1 MTAWWKSWR
10 VSLRLARREA
20 RRHKG
25 RSVMVAALIGAP
37 VIALAFVAVTYKT
50 FSLTPEEQVTRQ
62 MGVADALVNWSGD
75 VPVDQL
81 GSDANAVSQQ
91 PPSGPAKPKNDQ
103 TLLSLLPSGSTVSRL
118 DNSGTQLRM
127 RTPSGIAGVQA
138 RYVDLGDPLTRGLAT
153 ILSGRA
159 PAKDGEVAL
168 SPQAADRLGASVGG
182 SVRTLDGDRTLGV
195 VGLVEFPDDLREMI
209 LFHPAALTRTDDGGG
224 TWLAGIPG
232 GVTPDLIK
240 QLNQAGVWVDPRVEL
255 PGMPVDGGPGGS
267 EELTLSTIVVG
278 MIVFEVILL
287 CAPAFAV
294 GARRRRRELALVAA
308 NGGTPKQLRRIML
321 ADGVVLGVVGA
332 LPGLLL
338 GVLLAALAR
347 PFLEEYLGAR
357 GGAFRVFPLALAGG
371 LVLAV
376 VTGLLA
382 ALVPAVTTARQDVV
396 TALSGRRGIVRSRR
410 RWIFAGLAVM
420 VAGAAAS
427 GGATLLADSQ
437 LLLVG
442 LVLAQL
448 GFVVVTPSLVGLL
461 GRIGRALPLAPR
473 IAMRDAS
480 RNRAAAAPA
489 ISAVMAVVTGSVM
502 LGIYM
507 NSETVRNDVYA
518 RPMLPDGYASV
529 RLMDL
534 SPTGGPQPM
543 DAATTA
549 RLDRRVRDI
558 LPVRETSVVDGLS
571 CPASD
576 DKSDKYCALE
586 LALPDREKCPFE
598 SAPTEPEQQAQARA
612 DQRCHE
618 GAMWGAAFGV
628 VADDGSHLRLITDAT
643 PDDVA
648 KATAALRSG
657 AVVVTDPRY
666 VVDGK
671 VQVVPI
677 IGDSKGD
684 QRGTPVTVPAYVLRS
699 GVHGF
704 DIVAAP
710 DTLTRLGL
718 GTQPAYLVAATTR
731 TPTSA
736 EEEQLNSALL
746 EFSQLAYATVERA
759 GHDRLNILLIVLAL
773 ASALVTLAAAAIAT
787 GLAAADGRADL
798 ATLGAIGASPR
809 VRRFM
814 SLSQS
819 GVIAGV
825 GTLLGLVV
833 GIGGALA
840 LIAGVN
846 RSQSLRVWPI
856 PADMPMVVP
865 WLQLGIAVVV
875 PVVAMVGAGLL
886 TRSRLPIERR

>member
-1 MTAWWKSWR
+1 MTTWWKSWR

-25 RSVMVAALIGAP
+25 RSAMVAALIGAP
-37 VIALAFVAVTYKT
+37 VVALAFVAVTYKT
-50 FSLTPEEQVTRQ
+50 FGLTPDEQATRQ
-62 MGVADALVNWSGD
+62 MGRADAVVNWSSD
-75 VPVDQL
+75 VPIEQF
-81 GSDANAVSQQ
+81 GDANAVSQQ
-91 PPSGPAKPKNDQ
+91 PPSGPARPKNDQ
-103 TLLSLLPSGSTVSRL
+103 TLLSMLPSGSKVSFL
-118 DNSGTQLRM
+118 DNSGMQLRM
-127 RTPSGIAGVQA
+127 RTPSGIAGLQA
-138 RYVDLGDPLTRGLAT
+138 RYVDLGDPLSEGMVTL
-153 ILSGRA
+153 LSGRG

-168 SPQAADRLGASVGG
+168 SPQAADRLGVSVGG
-182 SVRTLDGDRTLGV
+182 SVRTLDGDRTLSV

-209 LFHPAALTRTDDGGG
+209 LFHPAALTRNDERGGS
-224 TWLAGIPG
+224 WLIGIPG
-232 GVTPDLIK
+232 GVTTDLVK
-240 QLNQAGVWVDPRVEL
+240 QLNQVGVWVDPRVEL
-255 PGMPVDGGPGGS
+255 FGTPMEQGPGGGT
-267 EELTLSTIVVG
+267 EELALSTIVVG
-278 MIVFEVILL
+278 LIVFEVILL

-332 LPGLLL
+332 VPGLLL
-338 GVLLAALAR
+338 GVLLAALGR

-357 GGAFRVFPLALAGG
+357 GGAFRVFPSALAAG

-396 TALSGRRGIVRSRR
+396 TALSGRRGITRSRR
-410 RWIFAGLAVM
+410 RWIIVGLAM
-420 VAGAAAS
+420 MAAGVAAS
-427 GGATLLADSQ
+427 GGATMLADSQ
-437 LLLVG
+437 LLLAG

-448 GFVVVTPSLVGLL
+448 GFVVVTPALVGLL
-461 GRIGRALPLAPR
+461 GRLGRALPLAPR

-502 LGIYM
+502 VGIYM
-507 NSETVRNDVYA
+507 NAETVRSEAYS
-518 RPMLPDGYASV
+518 RPMLPDGYATV

-534 SPTGGPQPM
+534 NPTGGTKSM

-549 RLDRRVRDI
+549 RLDGRIREI
-558 LPVRETSVVDGLS
+558 LSVRETAVVNGLS
-571 CPASD
+571 CAVAD
-576 DKSDKYCALE
+576 ADKYCALD
-586 LALPDREKCPFE
+586 LVLPDREKCPFE
-598 SAPTEPEQQAQARA
+598 NAPTKAEDQARARA

-618 GAMWGAAFGV
+618 DLMLGSAFGV
-628 VADDGSHLRLITDAT
+628 VVDDGSHLPLVTGAT
-643 PDDVA
+643 ADDLA
-648 KATAALRSG
+648 QATAALRSG

-671 VQVVPI
+671 VQVAPI
-677 IGDSKGD
+677 ISDSKGD
-684 QRGTPVTVPAYVLRS
+684 QRGTPVEVPAYVLRS

-704 DIVAAP
+704 DLVIGTDSLAK
-710 DTLTRLGL
+710 LGL
-718 GTQPAYLVAATTR
+718 GTQPAYLVAATNR
-731 TPTSA
+731 MPTSA
-736 EEEQLNSALL
+736 EEEKLNSALL
-746 EFSQLAYATVERA
+746 EFSQLAYATVQRT
-759 GHDRLNILLIVLAL
+759 GHDRLDILLIVLAL

-825 GTLLGLVV
+825 GTILGLAV

-856 PADMPMVVP
+856 PLDLPMVVP
-865 WLQLGIAVVV
+865 WVQLGIVVLV